1 MPYADKLENAA
12 IAKIPYDSKTS
23 DSCNCGCTHD
33 EHKHN
38 HEHGYWAP
46 GCPPGC
52 PPAWTPGCPPPPP
65 YPYPYPYP
73 CPPVNP
79 GVGSIEAQITKLSK
93 KASVIR
99 KMIEN
104 LINRNKPIVINIGM
118 GASYNFGCYL
128 NAEQT
133 ETDYGKSVLEM
144 LQTELEAIKAKIVEL
159 TAELEVA
166 DESTGAIEETVV

>member
-46 GCPPGC
+46 NCPPGC

-99 KMIEN
+99 KMIKN
-104 LINRNKPIVINIGM
+104 LVNRNKPIVINIGM

-133 ETDYGKSVLEM
+133 ETD
-144 LQTELEAIKAKIVEL
+144 
-159 TAELEVA
+159 
-166 DESTGAIEETVV
+166 